1 MKRTQRGVLAA
12 LVATAAMLI
21 AGCGS
26 SETPA
31 AGGGTTAAPTSQEPS
46 GSADPDTSSAAPAE
60 STAASTTD
68 ATAGSS
74 APAGPAKDVTLML
87 NWYPYGEHAPLYLG
101 LKTGIFTDHG
111 INLTI
116 VPGKGSGTVAKAIG
130 QKQATFGWVDTP
142 AVLSAVQ
149 AGVPIKSVGVFYQT
163 TPSAVQFF
171 KDQNITKPSDL
182 KGKKIAIT
190 PGDPFTVAF
199 GAFLTANGMT
209 TDDVQLV
216 NVDPSAKISSVIS
229 GQADA
234 LLGFIDDQG
243 PTIAQKTGRE
253 MSYLRFADFGVL
265 YLGTG
270 LVAPTDTISDD
281 PELVRA
287 MVAAVSE
294 SFTAAV
300 KDPDA
305 AIASMAGVSPNLPE
319 ESVLAEQWK
328 LGQTS
333 LSTPNTT
340 SLPPG
345 ANSEKDW
352 ESTIKVFTDQKQLKP
367 GGTPDQFWDSS
378 FAPKA

>member
-1 MKRTQRGVLAA
+1 MRRTHRGVLSA
-12 LVATAAMLI
+12 LVATTVLLI

-26 SETPA
+26 STTPA
-31 AGGGTTAAPTSQEPS
+31 SGGSTT
-46 GSADPDTSSAAPAE
+46 PATTE
-60 STAASTTD
+60 QASTQD
-68 ATAGSS
+68 SGGAPSQMSS
-74 APAGPAKDVTLML
+74 APDASAGASSAEGSGAASSGPAKDVTLML
-87 NWYPYGEHAPLYLG
+87 NWYPYGEHAPLYYG
-101 LKTGIFTDHG
+101 LKTGIFADHG
-111 INLTI
+111 INLNI
-116 VPGKGSGTVAKAIG
+116 VAGKGSGTVAKAIG

-171 KDQNITKPSDL
+171 ADKNVTKPEDL

-243 PTIAQKTGRE
+243 PTIAQKTGKK

-265 YLGTG
+265 YEGTG
-270 LVAPTDTISDD
+270 LVAPTDTISGD
-281 PELVRA
+281 PDLVRA

-305 AIASMAGVSPNLPE
+305 AVKSMVGVSPNLPE

-328 LGQTS
+328 LGQTCM
-333 LSTPNTT
+333 STPATK

-345 ANSEKDW
+345 ANSEQDW
-352 ESTIKVFTDQKQLKP
+352 ASTIKVFTDQKQLKA
-367 GGTPDQFWDSS
+367 GGTPDQFWDGS